1 MIMDRR
7 KFLGTS
13 GATLAAASMGSLG
26 GLAACSNGG
35 PGSASE
41 SGLGGA
47 SGNPLRVGTP
57 GIGICDWNLGPM
69 CDPEQIPKA
78 TDAHLTGI
86 QVSLGRDP
94 EQMLL
99 RDPSVR
105 QRYVELGAEY
115 GVTFHSIA
123 LGLYNSYP
131 LAEEPRSAVWLIDAI
146 DAAVALGAGNVL
158 MAFFGKGDLRFRDE
172 NDEFVNESEG
182 EFASFRLDEEKVASV
197 VDTLI
202 QVIPRA
208 RDAGVALGLENTITA
223 AQNLEIIDRVG
234 SEWLQLYYD
243 LGNSTGNG
251 YDVPAELRMIGKDRL
266 CEVHLKDWNTP
277 LLGSEGCMVDNAAS
291 AAALNAIGY
300 DKWLVLET
308 SGRQDQFL
316 EDTRANVA
324 WAKETFG
331 AE

>member
-1 MIMDRR
+1 MSVDRR

-13 GATLAAASMGSLG
+13 SAALAAATLGSVGTLG
-26 GLAACSNGG
+26 ACSGEAPGG
-35 PGSASE
+35 GQTASDPA
-41 SGLGGA
+41 GLEPFVGA
-47 SGNPLRVGTP
+47 P

-69 CDPEQIPKA
+69 CDPEEIPKA
-78 TDAHLTGI
+78 ADAHLTGI

-105 QRYVELGAEY
+105 ARYLELGAEH

-123 LGLYNSYP
+123 LGLFNTYP
-131 LAEEPRSAVWLIDAI
+131 LADEPRSAVWLVDAI
-146 DAAVALGAGNVL
+146 DVAGTLGASNVL
-158 MAFFGKGDLRFRDE
+158 MAFFGNGDLRSRDE
-172 NDEFVNESEG
+172 AGEFINESSG
-182 EFASFRLDEEKVASV
+182 EFASFRLDEDKVSSV
-197 VDTLI
+197 VDTLV

-234 SEWLQLYYD
+234 SEWLQIYYD

-251 YDVPAELRMIGKDRL
+251 YDVPTELRLIGNDRL

-277 LLGSEGCMVDNAAS
+277 LLGSEGCMVDNAAA
-291 AAALNAIGY
+291 AAALNEIGY

-308 SGRQDQFL
+308 SGRRDQFL

-331 AE
+331 VE